1 MKAKKKIFSRGPLA
15 ATGRAAPVLF
25 IAPSVLLLSA
35 FFFLPI
41 AAAFIM
47 SLSDLS
53 IYSLGDWRSTA
64 LIGFENYAAL
74 LRDGLFWRAMFNTFY
89 FVALGGPLTIIAALI
104 AALALN
110 ARVVKWRGIF
120 RLGFFMPV
128 VTTMVA
134 VAVIWR
140 WIYHPRFGLLNYAL
154 AIFGI
159 KGPDWLASTTW
170 AMPAL
175 ILMAVW
181 KNFGY
186 NMVIFLAGLQTIAPE
201 YYEAARLDGA
211 GQWQVTRHITLP
223 LLAPT
228 TLFVSIITTIG
239 YLQFFAEPYI
249 MTNGGPLDSTL
260 SVVLLMYQE
269 AFKFWN
275 MGYAA
280 AIAFVLF
287 AVIFLLTIVQMRL
300 QKAQS

>member
-1 MKAKKKIFSRGPLA
+1 MLFRQKHPFSAGA
-15 ATGRAAPVLF
+15 AGLLF
-25 IAPSVLLLSA
+25 IAPGVGLLLV
-35 FFFLPI
+35 FFFVPI
-41 AAAFIM
+41 GAALLM
-47 SLSDLS
+47 SFTNLSL
-53 IYSLGDWRSTA
+53 YSLGDWRATEF
-64 LIGFENYAAL
+64 IGFSNYAAL
-74 LRDGLFWRAMFNTFY
+74 LRDGLFWRALLNTLY
-89 FVALGGPLTIIAALI
+89 FVAVGGPLTIIAGLV
-104 AALALN
+104 AAITLN
-110 ARVVKWRGIF
+110 AKVVKWRGVF
-120 RLGFFMPV
+120 RLGYFMPV
-128 VTTMVA
+128 ITTLVA

-140 WIYHPRFGLLNYAL
+140 WIYHPRFGLLNFFL
-154 AIFGI
+154 SLFGVN
-159 KGPDWLASTTW
+159 GPDWLSTTTW

-175 ILMAVW
+175 IIMAVW

-201 YYEAARLDGA
+201 YYEAARIDGA
-211 GQWQVTRHITLP
+211 NNWHMTMKITLP

-249 MTNGGPLDSTL
+249 MTYGGPLDSTL

-287 AVIFLLTIVQMRL
+287 AVIFLLTLVQMRP
-300 QKAQS
+300 QRKYI

>member
-1 MKAKKKIFSRGPLA
+1 LLA
-15 ATGRAAPVLF
+15 FIQQRRSLSLTVAPFLF
-25 IAPSVLLLSA
+25 IAPSVTLLSV

-41 AAAFIM
+41 GAAFLM

-53 IYSLGDWRSTA
+53 LYSLGDWRTTS
-64 LIGFENYAAL
+64 LIGFSNYTAL
-74 LRDGLFWRAMFNTFY
+74 LRDGLFWRAMLNTLY
-89 FVALGGPLTIIAALI
+89 FVIVGGPLTIIASLL
-104 AALALN
+104 AAIALN
-110 ARVVKWRGIF
+110 SKVVKLRGVF

-140 WIYHPRFGLLNYAL
+140 WIYHPRFGLLNYFL
-154 AIFGI
+154 SLFGI
-159 KGPDWLASTTW
+159 EGTDWLASTTW

-186 NMVIFLAGLQTIAPE
+186 NMVIFLAGLQTISPQF
-201 YYEAARLDGA
+201 YEAARIDGA
-211 GQWQVTRHITLP
+211 SSWQVTTRITLP
-223 LLAPT
+223 LLGPT

-287 AVIFLLTIVQMRL
+287 AIIFLLTMVQMRP
-300 QKAQS
+300 QRKYV

>member
-1 MKAKKKIFSRGPLA
+1 MNIP
-15 ATGRAAPVLF
+15 RAAAPFLF
-25 IAPSVLLLSA
+25 IAPSVTLLSV

-41 AAAFIM
+41 GVSFLM

-53 IYSLGDWRSTA
+53 IYSLGDWRTTSF
-64 LIGFENYAAL
+64 IGLSNYAAL

-89 FVALGGPLTIIAALI
+89 FVVVGAPLTMVAALV
-104 AALALN
+104 AAIALN
-110 ARVVKWRGIF
+110 AKVIKWRGVF

-140 WIYHPRFGLLNYAL
+140 WIYHPRFGLLNYVL
-154 AIFGI
+154 SFFDVE
-159 KGPDWLASTTW
+159 GPDWLSTTAW

-201 YYEAARLDGA
+201 FYEAARIDGA
-211 GQWQVTRHITLP
+211 SSWQMTTRITLP
-223 LLAPT
+223 LLGPT

-239 YLQFFAEPYI
+239 YLQLFAEPYI

-287 AVIFLLTIVQMRL
+287 AVIFLLTMVQMRL
-300 QKAQS
+300 QRAHI

>member
-1 MKAKKKIFSRGPLA
+1 VKGAEAQGGRRGQQWAPL
-15 ATGRAAPVLF
+15 LF
-25 IAPSVLLLSA
+25 IAPSALLLLA
-35 FFFLPI
+35 FFFVPVG
-41 AAAFIM
+41 AAFVM

-53 IYSLGDWRSTA
+53 LYSLGDWRLTSFV
-64 LIGFENYAAL
+64 GFGNYTAL
-74 LRDGLFWRAMFNTFY
+74 LRDGLFWRALANTFY
-89 FVALGGPLTIIAALI
+89 FVLVAGPLTVAVSFV

-110 ARVVKWRGIF
+110 SKLVKWRSAF

-128 VTTMVA
+128 VTTLVA

-140 WIYHPRFGLLNYAL
+140 WIYHPRFGLLNYFL
-154 AIFGI
+154 SLLGI
-159 KGPDWLASTTW
+159 RGPDWLATTTW

-186 NMVIFLAGLQTIAPE
+186 NMVIFLAGLQTISPS
-201 YYEAARLDGA
+201 YYEAARIDGA
-211 GQWQVTRHITLP
+211 SAWQSTWRIILP
-223 LLAPT
+223 LLGPT
-228 TLFVSIITTIG
+228 TLFVSIVTTIG

-249 MTNGGPLDSTL
+249 MTQGGPLDSTL

-280 AIAFVLF
+280 AIAFTLF
-287 AVIFLLTIVQMRL
+287 AVIFLLTMVQMRL
-300 QKAQS
+300 QRRYL